1 MPRYRDCIFDLDGTL
16 TQPGLIDFDGIKD
29 AIGCP
34 RDQTIIEFLT
44 STHGARLQHAWQIID
59 RYERAGLA
67 HARANP
73 DAHLV
78 LGTLRNWGVRCY
90 VLTRNSR
97 AIARATLHCLG
108 LAPYMRDT
116 IGREDARPKPDPDGV
131 HALRARWGCA
141 LDRTI
146 MVGDFHFD
154 VRTGAAA
161 GVATAFLTNR
171 RAPVPSPDFPRGH
184 PTHMLHDL
192 RSLLRII

>member
-16 TQPGLIDFDGIKD
+16 TRPGLIDFDGIKD

-34 RDQTIIEFLT
+34 RDRTIIEFLAPLR
-44 STHGARLQHAWQIID
+44 GASLRRAWQVID
-59 RYERAGLA
+59 RYEQAGLA
-67 HARANP
+67 GARANP

-78 LGTLRNWGVRCY
+78 LATLREWGVRCY

-108 LAPYMRDT
+108 LGPYVRDT
-116 IGREDARPKPDPDGV
+116 VGREDAHPKPDPAGI
-131 HALRARWGCA
+131 HALRARWGCT
-141 LDRTI
+141 LDRTL

-154 VRTGAAA
+154 VWAGAAA

-171 RAPVPSPDFPRGH
+171 RAPAESPPFPLGH
-184 PTHMLHDL
+184 PTYMLHDL